1 MRKIYLLLILLV
13 CSGPALADTEM
24 LINEIKKLTGEV
36 EMLKYDIRIL
46 KQQIEKI
53 QAQNAVPK
61 IPDTFPSKAET
72 KNKEEVKEEALEVPE
87 EAPKQEA
94 KEEEVKEPSEKA
106 GYDLALSA
114 LKDKKYDLAKIKF
127 DELIRTYPES
137 SLLDRMIFWYAEAL
151 FYQKDFYNSAS
162 FYLKCY
168 QKYPKGQK
176 APDALLKVAMSLGE
190 LKQPEQSCQILDKL
204 EKEFPNLSSSMKKS
218 MKDLKLKH
226 NCK

>member
-1 MRKIYLLLILLV
+1 MRKIYLLLILLTF
-13 CSGPALADTEM
+13 SGSALADTEM

-53 QAQNAVPK
+53 QAKNAVPK
-61 IPDTFPSKAET
+61 ISDTPEHKVDLDA
-72 KNKEEVKEEALEVPE
+72 KEEVKLEEKSVEISVQE
-87 EAPKQEA
+87 PK
-94 KEEEVKEPSEKA
+94 KEEIKEPNEKVQ
-106 GYDLALSA
+106 YDIALSA

-127 DELIRTYPES
+127 ADLIATYPES

-151 FYQKDFYNSAS
+151 FYQKDYYSAAS
-162 FYLKCY
+162 YYLKCY

-190 LKQPEQSCQILDKL
+190 LKQPEQACQILDKL

-218 MKDLKLKH
+218 VKDLKLKH
-226 NCK
+226 NCQ

>member
-1 MRKIYLLLILLV
+1 MKKIYLLLILLV
-13 CSGPALADTEM
+13 CSGTALADTEM

-61 IPDTFPSKAET
+61 ISDAPIVKSELKKES
-72 KNKEEVKEEALEVPE
+72 KEEVLEATEEE
-87 EAPKQEA
+87 PKQEI
-94 KEEEVKEPSEKA
+94 KEEEVSQFSEKA
-106 GYDLALSA
+106 QYDLALSA

-127 DELIRTYPES
+127 DELIRNYPES

-190 LKQPEQSCQILDKL
+190 LKQPEQACQILDKL
-204 EKEFPNLSSSMKKS
+204 EKEFLNLSSSMKKS

>member
-1 MRKIYLLLILLV
+1 MRKIYLLLILLTS
-13 CSGPALADTEM
+13 SGSALADTEM

-53 QAQNAVPK
+53 QAKNAIPHIPDNSTPK
-61 IPDTFPSKAET
+61 IESK
-72 KNKEEVKEEALEVPE
+72 KEVKSEEDSVKPLAE
-87 EAPKQEA
+87 EPKVEEA
-94 KEEEVKEPSEKA
+94 KEPDEKVQ
-106 GYDLALSA
+106 YDIALSA

-127 DELIRTYPES
+127 ADLIASYPES
-137 SLLDRMIFWYAEAL
+137 SLLDRMVFWYAEAL
-151 FYQKDFYNSAS
+151 FYEKDYYNAAS
-162 FYLKCY
+162 YYLKCY

-204 EKEFPNLSSSMKKS
+204 EKEFPNLSSNMKKS
-218 MKDLKLKH
+218 VKDLKLKH